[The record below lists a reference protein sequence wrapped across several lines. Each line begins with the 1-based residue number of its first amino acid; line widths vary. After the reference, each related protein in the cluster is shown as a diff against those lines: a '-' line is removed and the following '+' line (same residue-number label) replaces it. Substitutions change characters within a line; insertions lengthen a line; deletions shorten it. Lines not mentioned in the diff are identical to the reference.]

1 MPNTDARHWLDTF
14 DKDLAKI
21 TQLPATE
28 TVILRQA
35 IESEDAETV
44 YTTTERLSDL
54 GVPIYAWITDF
65 YATVKSPAEARRF
78 VKSGRFDANG
88 ILYSIRRVINGASQ
102 N

>member
-1 MPNTDARHWLDTF
+1 MPHTDPRHWLDTF

-21 TQLPATE
+21 TQLPVAETE
-28 TVILRQA
+28 ILRQA
-35 IESEDAETV
+35 IESEDSETI

-54 GVPIYAWITDF
+54 GVPIYAWLVNF
-65 YATVKSPAEARRF
+65 YASVRSPAEARRF